1 MRCKLLLLAI
11 LAACNSRV
19 CARHSDCAPPET
31 CGSAGMCES
40 VDASAPVAPDAASD
54 AAAPDAAVDGGP

>member
-1 MRCKLLLLAI
+1 MRRKLLLLAF

-19 CARHSDCAPPET
+19 CARHSDCAPPQT

-40 VDASAPVAPDAASD
+40 VDASAPTPDAAID
-54 AAAPDAAVDGGP
+54 AATDGGL